1 MRISMCMI
9 SLSITEKMKE
19 KNWKLDF
26 NTCATTGLGILKW
39 DRSKKERETT
49 EIKAKTLQPD
59 FLESKPTTNIYFS

>member
-1 MRISMCMI
+1 
-9 SLSITEKMKE
+9 MKE